1 MWGCMNPIQKEHHM
15 KAHWHIA
22 LATGEKRS
30 ILMRQLRR
38 LALGVSFTLLFSG
51 LAFAQYGGGS
61 MGTGSS
67 TPSYG
72 SGKAIGIG
80 VGAAAAGAGVVFL
93 AMRHA
98 GLVTGCVEAG
108 DDGLQLVDAK
118 NRTYSLLP
126 GTAAVKAGQRVELQ
140 GKRSK
145 NGSGGLAFQPKKVIK
160 SMGACTVQSAITQVS

>member
-1 MWGCMNPIQKEHHM
+1 M
-15 KAHWHIA
+15 KAHWYIA
-22 LATGEKRS
+22 LATGEKQS

-126 GTAAVKAGQRVELQ
+126 GTAAVKAGERVELQ
-140 GKRSK
+140 GKRSEHRDSRT
-145 NGSGGLAFQPKKVIK
+145 GSRHRSDPDHARI
-160 SMGACTVQSAITQVS
+160 AQSLGRRLRRSGCRPNSN